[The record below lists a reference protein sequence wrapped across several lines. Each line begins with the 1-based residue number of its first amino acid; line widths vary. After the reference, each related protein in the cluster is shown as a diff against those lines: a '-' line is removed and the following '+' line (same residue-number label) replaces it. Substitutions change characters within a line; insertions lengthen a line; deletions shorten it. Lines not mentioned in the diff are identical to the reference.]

1 MMRGSIR
8 YKVVVDTNIFI
19 SFLIG
24 KVLKDLPK
32 YLHSSAVELVVSDEL
47 ISELIEVTSRPKFN
61 KYFSEELV
69 RELVILV
76 EERSIT
82 IQPHSQINVC
92 RDAKDNYLLAL
103 ANDGNADFLVT
114 GDKDLLTMGAFENTR
129 IVDYNELE
137 RIVKSS
143 RK

>member
-1 MMRGSIR
+1 MKGSIK

-47 ISELIEVTSRPKFN
+47 ISELIEVTSRPKFSR
-61 KYFSEELV
+61 YFSEEIV
-69 RELVILV
+69 RELLVLV
-76 EERSIT
+76 EERST
-82 IQPHSQINVC
+82 TVQPISQIEAC

-103 ANDGNADFLVT
+103 AVDGGADFLVT
-114 GDKDLLTMGAFENTR
+114 GDKDLLAMGTFEKTR
-129 IVDYNELE
+129 IIDYTELE
-137 RIVKSS
+137 RTVEATLK
-143 RK
+143 

>member
-1 MMRGSIR
+1 MKGSIK

-47 ISELIEVTSRPKFN
+47 ISELIEVTSRPKFSR
-61 KYFSEELV
+61 YFSEEIV
-69 RELVILV
+69 RELLVLV
-76 EERSIT
+76 EERST
-82 IQPHSQINVC
+82 AVQPISQIEAC

-103 ANDGNADFLVT
+103 AVDGGADFLVT
-114 GDKDLLTMGAFENTR
+114 GDKDLLTMGTFEKTR
-129 IVDYNELE
+129 IIDYTELE
-137 RIVKSS
+137 RTVEATLK
-143 RK
+143 